1 MCTLVHLK
9 KYSFIFVEKYIKF
22 STSDR
27 SYEKECFNCN
37 VYFESNEATQETYV
51 KPSQDHLTSL
61 QPGSLL
67 KGGLVTITPSLNDA
81 RAQLTITI
89 TRPIDAWHQL

>member
-9 KYSFIFVEKYIKF
+9 KYSFVFVEKYIKF
-22 STSDR
+22 STSNR

-51 KPSQDHLTSL
+51 QPSQDHLTSL
-61 QPGSLL
+61 HASSAELY
-67 KGGLVTITPSLNDA
+67 
-81 RAQLTITI
+81 
-89 TRPIDAWHQL
+89 